1 MDLSQ
6 LHLFRDIVQTRSI
19 SRGAALNGVT
29 QSAASQTLQELER
42 VLGVQ
47 LLDRSR
53 RPLEVLPA
61 GKLFYEFGR
70 DVLRRH
76 QEFLVGL
83 EEVRGD
89 AGGCVRIASI
99 YSVGISEMTRLEA
112 EFARRLPAAQL
123 EVSYLRPEK
132 VYQAVVDDRADL
144 GLVSYPEPT
153 REVIVLPWREEPMVI
168 ACAPTHPLA
177 SAGSIRSDDL
187 TRVEFIG
194 FDEDLPI
201 SRDIERFLREQ
212 GVRVRTVM
220 RFDNIQSMKE
230 ALRLGHAVSLLP
242 APILRDEVAEG
253 RLRAI
258 PLEKPLSR
266 PLGIIHRR
274 RRTFTRAAQAFLDL
288 LREPSADEVS
298 ADGHAAPE
306 PAVTA

>member
-1 MDLSQ
+1 MIRGVDLSQ
-6 LHLFRDIVQTRSI
+6 LHLFKDIVQTRSI

-29 QSAASQTLQELER
+29 QSAASQTVQELER

-61 GKLFYEFGR
+61 GRLLYDFGR
-70 DVLRRH
+70 EVLRRH
-76 QEFLVGL
+76 QEFLIGL
-83 EEVRGD
+83 EDLRGD
-89 AGGCVRIASI
+89 TGGTVKVAAI
-99 YSVGISEMTRLEA
+99 YSVGISEMARLEKD
-112 EFARRLPAAQL
+112 FSHRLPAASL

-132 VYQAVVDDRADL
+132 VYQAVADDRADL

-153 REVIVLPWREEPMVI
+153 REVIALPWREEPMVI
-168 ACAPTHPLA
+168 ACAPGHPLA
-177 SAGSIRSDDL
+177 GAVSLRAEDL
-187 TRVEFIG
+187 ARVEFIG

-201 SRDIERFLREQ
+201 SRDVERFLREQ
-212 GVRVRTVM
+212 GVRVRVVL

-242 APILRDEVAEG
+242 APILREDVAEG

-258 PLEKPLSR
+258 PLETPLFR

-274 RRTFTRAAQAFLDL
+274 RRTFSRAAQVFLDL
-288 LREPSADEVS
+288 LREPAGEM
-298 ADGHAAPE
+298 E
-306 PAVTA
+306 PVPVVDLAG

>member
-6 LHLFRDIVQTRSI
+6 LQLFKDIVLTRSI

-29 QSAASQTLQELER
+29 QSAASQTVQELER
-42 VLGVQ
+42 TLGVP

-53 RPLEVLPA
+53 RPLEVLPS

-76 QEFLVGL
+76 QEMLVGL
-83 EEVRGD
+83 EEIRGHSGGTVRV
-89 AGGCVRIASI
+89 AAI

-112 EFARRLPAAQL
+112 EFARRLPSAEL

-153 REVIVLPWREEPMVI
+153 RELLVLPWREERMVI
-168 ACAPTHPLA
+168 ACSPAHPLA
-177 SAGSIRSDDL
+177 AMAMLRTDDL
-187 TRVEFIG
+187 ARVEFIG

-201 SRDIERFLREQ
+201 SRDIDRFLREQ
-212 GVRVRTVM
+212 GVRVRVVM

-230 ALRLGHAVSLLP
+230 ALRLGNAVGLLP
-242 APILRDEVAEG
+242 EPILREEVAEG

-258 PLEKPLSR
+258 PLEKPLFR

-274 RRTFTRAAQAFLDL
+274 RRTFARAAQTFLEL
-288 LREPSADEVS
+288 LREPTVEETP
-298 ADGHAAPE
+298 APA
-306 PAVTA
+306 PAGVR